1 VQPFRQ
7 QWLEGL
13 FYFRILSMSSLN
25 RPLKIIAIIIYA
37 LSVGL
42 AGDLPVMAK
51 TAVDPLGREIRVPD
65 DPQRVIALAPSIT
78 EIIFALE
85 QQHRLKGTTQYSNYP
100 PQAAELP
107 KVGSYVRL
115 DLERIVA
122 LNPDLCIA
130 VKDGNPKETIDRL
143 ESLNIPVFAVNP
155 HNLESMLQTIE
166 KIGGILNASAKA
178 TTLVEEM
185 RGRVQQVDARVAKI
199 DRRPRVFIQIG
210 ISPIISAG
218 SNTFIHELIVRA
230 GGINVAAGNK
240 AYPHFSREQV
250 LALAP
255 EVLVITSMSRSGA
268 YEQARADWNR
278 LADMPAVREKR
289 IYTVNSDVF
298 DRPSPRLLDAL
309 EILTRLLHP
318 KLFEDGS

>member
-1 VQPFRQ
+1 MLP
-7 QWLEGL
+7 
-13 FYFRILSMSSLN
+13 
-25 RPLKIIAIIIYA
+25 KIITTSIFAITILLA
-37 LSVGL
+37 CGL
-42 AGDLPVMAK
+42 PIMAK
-51 TAVDPLGREIRVPD
+51 TAEDQLGREIRVPD
-65 DPQRVIALAPSIT
+65 DPKRIIALAPSIT
-78 EIIFALE
+78 EIIFALG
-85 QQHRLKGTTQYSNYP
+85 QQDRLKGTTQFSNYP
-100 PQAAELP
+100 AEAAKLP

-130 VKDGNPKETIDRL
+130 IKDGNPKGIIDRL
-143 ESLNIPVFAVNP
+143 QSLNIPVFAVNP
-155 HNLESMLQTIE
+155 RNLESMIQTIQ
-166 KIGGILNASAKA
+166 KIGSILNASQKA
-178 TTLVEEM
+178 NTLVKDM
-185 RGRVQQVDARVAKI
+185 RSRIQKVDALVSRI

-218 SNTFIHELIVRA
+218 TNTFIHELIVRA
-230 GGINVAAGNK
+230 GGLNVAAGNR

-255 EVLVITSMSRSGA
+255 DVLIITSMARSGA
-268 YEQARADWNR
+268 FEKAKADWNR
-278 LADMPAVREKR
+278 LSHMPAVREKR

-318 KLFEDGS
+318 KLFKEGP

>member
-1 VQPFRQ
+1 MLP
-7 QWLEGL
+7 
-13 FYFRILSMSSLN
+13 
-25 RPLKIIAIIIYA
+25 KIITTSIFAITILLA
-37 LSVGL
+37 CGL
-42 AGDLPVMAK
+42 PIMAK
-51 TAVDPLGREIRVPD
+51 TAEDQLGREIRVPD
-65 DPQRVIALAPSIT
+65 DPKRIIALAPSIT
-78 EIIFALE
+78 EIIFALG
-85 QQHRLKGTTQYSNYP
+85 QQDRLKGTTQFSNYP
-100 PQAAELP
+100 AEAAKLP

-130 VKDGNPKETIDRL
+130 IKDGNPKGIIDRL
-143 ESLNIPVFAVNP
+143 QSLNIPVFAVNP
-155 HNLESMLQTIE
+155 RNLESMIQTIQ
-166 KIGGILNASAKA
+166 KIGSILNASQKA
-178 TTLVEEM
+178 NTLVKDM
-185 RGRVQQVDARVAKI
+185 RSRIQKVDALVSRI

-218 SNTFIHELIVRA
+218 TNTFIHELIVRA
-230 GGINVAAGNK
+230 GGLNVAASNR

-255 EVLVITSMSRSGA
+255 DVLIITSMARSGA
-268 YEQARADWNR
+268 FQKAKADWNR
-278 LADMPAVREKR
+278 LSHMPAVREKR

-318 KLFEDGS
+318 KLFKEGP

>member
-1 VQPFRQ
+1 MIP
-7 QWLEGL
+7 
-13 FYFRILSMSSLN
+13 
-25 RPLKIIAIIIYA
+25 KITAISTSAIIVLLA
-37 LSVGL
+37 CGL
-42 AGDLPVMAK
+42 PLMAK
-51 TAVDPLGREIRVPD
+51 TAEDQLGRVIRMPD
-65 DPQRVIALAPSIT
+65 DPMRIVALAPSIT

-85 QQHRLKGTTQYSNYP
+85 QQDRLKGTTQFSNYP
-100 PQAAELP
+100 AAAARLP

-130 VKDGNPKETIDRL
+130 MKDGNPKEVIDRL
-143 ESLNIPVFAVNP
+143 QSLNIPVYAVNP
-155 HNLESMLQTIE
+155 RNLESMMQTIQR
-166 KIGGILNASAKA
+166 IGDILNASANAK
-178 TTLVEEM
+178 TLLKDM
-185 RGRVQQVDARVAKI
+185 QSRMQLVDALVSTI
-199 DRRPRVFIQIG
+199 DHRPRVFIQIG

-218 SNTFIHELIVRA
+218 TNTFIHELIVRA
-230 GGINVAAGNK
+230 GGINVAAGNS

-255 EVLVITSMSRSGA
+255 DILIISSMSRSGA
-268 YEQARADWNR
+268 FEKAKADWSR
-278 LADMPAVREKR
+278 LTDMPAVRQKR

-318 KLFEDGS
+318 ELFRDGP

>member
-1 VQPFRQ
+1 MLP
-7 QWLEGL
+7 
-13 FYFRILSMSSLN
+13 
-25 RPLKIIAIIIYA
+25 KIITTSIFAITILLA
-37 LSVGL
+37 CGL
-42 AGDLPVMAK
+42 PIMAK
-51 TAVDPLGREIRVPD
+51 TAEDQLGREIRVPD
-65 DPQRVIALAPSIT
+65 DPKRIIALAPSIT

-85 QQHRLKGTTQYSNYP
+85 QQDRLKGTTQFSNYP
-100 PQAAELP
+100 AEAAKLP

-130 VKDGNPKETIDRL
+130 IKDGNPKGIIDRL
-143 ESLNIPVFAVNP
+143 QSLNIPVFAVNP
-155 HNLESMLQTIE
+155 RNLESMMQTIQ
-166 KIGGILNASAKA
+166 KIGSILNASQKA
-178 TTLVEEM
+178 NTLVKDM
-185 RGRVQQVDARVAKI
+185 RSRIQQVDALVSRI

-218 SNTFIHELIVRA
+218 RNTFIHELVVRA
-230 GGINVAAGNK
+230 GGINVAAGNR

-255 EVLVITSMSRSGA
+255 DVLIITSMARSGA
-268 YEQARADWNR
+268 FEKAKADWNR
-278 LADMPAVREKR
+278 LSHMPAVREKR

-318 KLFEDGS
+318 KLFKEGP

>member
-1 VQPFRQ
+1 MIFKITAISISAIT
-7 QWLEGL
+7 
-13 FYFRILSMSSLN
+13 ILLSSFL
-25 RPLKIIAIIIYA
+25 PL
-37 LSVGL
+37 G
-42 AGDLPVMAK
+42 AK
-51 TAVDPLGREIRVPD
+51 TAEDQLGREIRVPD
-65 DPQRVIALAPSIT
+65 DPKRVVALAPSIT
-78 EIIFALE
+78 EIIFALG
-85 QQHRLKGTTQYSNYP
+85 QQERLKGTTQFSNYP
-100 PQAAELP
+100 AQAAKLP

-130 VKDGNPKETIDRL
+130 IKDGNPKTIIDRL
-143 ESLNIPVFAVNP
+143 QSLNIPVFAVNP
-155 HNLESMLQTIE
+155 RDLESLLQTIQR
-166 KIGGILNASAKA
+166 IGSILNASARAKA
-178 TTLVEEM
+178 LVDDM
-185 RGRVQQVDARVAKI
+185 RNRMQQVDSLVSRI

-230 GGINVAAGNK
+230 GGINVAAGNS

-255 EVLVITSMSRSGA
+255 DVLIITTMARSGA
-268 YEQARADWNR
+268 FEKAKADWNR
-278 LADMPAVREKR
+278 LSHMPAVRKNR
-289 IYTVNSDVF
+289 IYMVDSDLF
-298 DRPSPRLLDAL
+298 DRPSPRLFDAL

>member
-1 VQPFRQ
+1 MLP
-7 QWLEGL
+7 
-13 FYFRILSMSSLN
+13 
-25 RPLKIIAIIIYA
+25 KIITTSIFAITILLA
-37 LSVGL
+37 CGL
-42 AGDLPVMAK
+42 PIMAK
-51 TAVDPLGREIRVPD
+51 TAEDQLGREIHVPD
-65 DPQRVIALAPSIT
+65 DPKRIIALAPSIT
-78 EIIFALE
+78 EIIFALG
-85 QQHRLKGTTQYSNYP
+85 QQDRLKGTTQFSNYP
-100 PQAAELP
+100 AEAAKLP

-130 VKDGNPKETIDRL
+130 IKDGNPKGIIDRL
-143 ESLNIPVFAVNP
+143 QSLNIPVFAVNP
-155 HNLESMLQTIE
+155 RNLESMIQTIQ
-166 KIGGILNASAKA
+166 KIGSILNASQKA
-178 TTLVEEM
+178 NTLVKDM
-185 RGRVQQVDARVAKI
+185 RSRIQKVDALVSRI

-218 SNTFIHELIVRA
+218 TNTFIHELIVRA
-230 GGINVAAGNK
+230 GGLNVAAGNR

-255 EVLVITSMSRSGA
+255 DVLIITSMARSGA
-268 YEQARADWNR
+268 FEKAKADWNR
-278 LADMPAVREKR
+278 LSHMPAVREKR

-318 KLFEDGS
+318 KLFKEGP

>member
-1 VQPFRQ
+1 MLP
-7 QWLEGL
+7 
-13 FYFRILSMSSLN
+13 
-25 RPLKIIAIIIYA
+25 KIITTSIFAITILLA
-37 LSVGL
+37 CGL
-42 AGDLPVMAK
+42 PIMAK
-51 TAVDPLGREIRVPD
+51 TAEDQLGREIRVPD
-65 DPQRVIALAPSIT
+65 DPKRIIALAPSIT

-85 QQHRLKGTTQYSNYP
+85 QQDRLKGTTQFSNYP
-100 PQAAELP
+100 AEAAKLP

-130 VKDGNPKETIDRL
+130 IKDGNPKGIIDRL
-143 ESLNIPVFAVNP
+143 QSLNIPVFAVNP
-155 HNLESMLQTIE
+155 RNLESMMQTIQ
-166 KIGGILNASAKA
+166 KIGSILDASQKA
-178 TTLVEEM
+178 NTLVKDM
-185 RGRVQQVDARVAKI
+185 RSRIQQVDALVSRI

-218 SNTFIHELIVRA
+218 RNTFIHELVVRA
-230 GGINVAAGNK
+230 GGINVAAGNR

-255 EVLVITSMSRSGA
+255 DVLIITSMARSGA
-268 YEQARADWNR
+268 FEKAKADWNR
-278 LADMPAVREKR
+278 LSHMPAVREKR

-318 KLFEDGS
+318 KLFKEGP

>member
-1 VQPFRQ
+1 MLPKRIAVSIC
-7 QWLEGL
+7 LVTALLTYGL
-13 FYFRILSMSSLN
+13 
-25 RPLKIIAIIIYA
+25 P
-37 LSVGL
+37 
-42 AGDLPVMAK
+42 PMAK
-51 TAVDPLGREIRVPD
+51 AAEDQLGYNIRIPD
-65 DPQRVIALAPSIT
+65 DPRRIVALAPSIT

-85 QQHRLKGTTQYSNYP
+85 QQDRLKGTTQFSNYP
-100 PQAAELP
+100 AEAAGLP

-115 DLERIVA
+115 DIERIIA

-130 VKDGNPKETIDRL
+130 IQDGNPKETIDRL
-143 ESLNIPVFAVNP
+143 QSLNIPVFAVNP
-155 HNLESMLQTIE
+155 RNLESILQAIQR
-166 KIGGILNASAKA
+166 IGNILNASAKA
-178 TTLVEEM
+178 NELVKDMRSRIQRVDTLVS
-185 RGRVQQVDARVAKI
+185 RVYH
-199 DRRPRVFIQIG
+199 RPRVFIQIG

-218 SNTFIHELIVRA
+218 RNTFINELIVRA

-255 EVLVITSMSRSGA
+255 DVLIITSMSRSGA
-268 YEQARADWNR
+268 FEKAKADWSR
-278 LADMPAVREKR
+278 LTHMPAVRQNR

-318 KLFEDGS
+318 GLFEDGS

>member
-1 VQPFRQ
+1 MITK
-7 QWLEGL
+7 
-13 FYFRILSMSSLN
+13 ILAASMSVITIL
-25 RPLKIIAIIIYA
+25 
-37 LSVGL
+37 L
-42 AGDLPVMAK
+42 AGDLPLMAK
-51 TAVDPLGREIRVPD
+51 TAEDQLGREIRVPD
-65 DPQRVIALAPSIT
+65 DPRRIIALAPSIS
-78 EIIFALE
+78 EIIFALG
-85 QQHRLKGTTQYSNYP
+85 QQDRLKGTTQFSNYP
-100 PQAAELP
+100 PEVANLP

-130 VKDGNPKETIDRL
+130 IKDGNPKTIIDRL
-143 ESLNIPVFAVNP
+143 QSLNIPVFAVNP
-155 HNLESMLQTIE
+155 RNLETLLQTIQR
-166 KIGGILNASAKA
+166 IGAILNASARAK
-178 TTLVEEM
+178 TLVEDM
-185 RGRVQQVDARVAKI
+185 RSRIQQVDALVSKI

-218 SNTFIHELIVRA
+218 SNTFVDELIARA
-230 GGINVAAGNK
+230 GGINVAAGNS

-255 EVLVITSMSRSGA
+255 DVLIITTMARSGA
-268 YEQARADWNR
+268 FEKAKAEWNR
-278 LADMPAVREKR
+278 LSQMPAVRKKR

-318 KLFEDGS
+318 QLFEDGS

>member
-1 VQPFRQ
+1 MLP
-7 QWLEGL
+7 
-13 FYFRILSMSSLN
+13 
-25 RPLKIIAIIIYA
+25 KIITTSIFAITILLA
-37 LSVGL
+37 CGL
-42 AGDLPVMAK
+42 PIMAK
-51 TAVDPLGREIRVPD
+51 TVEDQLGREIRVPD
-65 DPQRVIALAPSIT
+65 DPKRIIALAPSIT
-78 EIIFALE
+78 EIIFALG
-85 QQHRLKGTTQYSNYP
+85 QQDRLKGTTQFSNYP
-100 PQAAELP
+100 AEAAKLP

-130 VKDGNPKETIDRL
+130 IKDGNPKGIIDRL
-143 ESLNIPVFAVNP
+143 QSLNIPVFAVNP
-155 HNLESMLQTIE
+155 RNLESMIQTIQ
-166 KIGGILNASAKA
+166 KIGSILNASQKA
-178 TTLVEEM
+178 NTLVKNM
-185 RGRVQQVDARVAKI
+185 RSRIQQVDALVSRI

-218 SNTFIHELIVRA
+218 TNTFIHELVVRA
-230 GGINVAAGNK
+230 GGINVAAGNR

-255 EVLVITSMSRSGA
+255 DVLIITSMARSGA
-268 YEQARADWNR
+268 FEKAKADWNR
-278 LADMPAVREKR
+278 LSHMPAVREKR

-318 KLFEDGS
+318 KLFKEGP